1 MGIAATI
8 EEKMKSG
15 MASQGRQM
23 KEMNIEMAMKNRQV
37 GMAMQMAVGKERFF
51 YYSIFVFGAFSFLPI
66 AAFKT
71 KKP

>member
-37 GMAMQMAVGKERFF
+37 GMAMQMAVGKERFH
-51 YYSIFVFGAFSFLPI
+51 YYSIFVAGAFCFLPI